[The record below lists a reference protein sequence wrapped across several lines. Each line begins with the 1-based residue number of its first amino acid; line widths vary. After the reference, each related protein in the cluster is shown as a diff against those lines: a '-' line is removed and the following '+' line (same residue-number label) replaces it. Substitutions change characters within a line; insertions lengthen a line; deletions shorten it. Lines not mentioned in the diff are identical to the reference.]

1 MLAHLRNILNGF
13 HDTTMFLTL
22 MLWLCALPIVLLVT
36 LPFFGW
42 QGGIT
47 AAVITFLIVLALCWG
62 ICLFPKNLTEVKP
75 NVDRSRLRQA
85 RQAPTRA
92 HRD

>member
-22 MLWLCALPIVLLVT
+22 MLWLCIAPFVLLFT

-42 QGGIT
+42 QGGL
-47 AAVITFLIVLALCWG
+47 AAAAITFLIALAACWG
-62 ICLFPKNLTEVKP
+62 VCLFPKIPEEVKR
-75 NVDRSRLRQA
+75 NADRSRVR
-85 RQAPTRA
+85 
-92 HRD
+92 

>member
-22 MLWLCALPIVLLVT
+22 MLWLCIAPFVLLFT

-42 QGGIT
+42 QGGLT
-47 AAVITFLIVLALCWG
+47 AVAIAFLILLAMCWG
-62 ICLFPKNLTEVKP
+62 VCLFPKISAEDKSN
-75 NVDRSRLRQA
+75 
-85 RQAPTRA
+85 A
-92 HRD
+92 HRPRLQ